1 MKKILLTFGLLLS
14 VFISSANTQE
24 RSPAPEM
31 AEAYIQSPAD
41 GSAVSSPVTIRF
53 GLRGIGVAPAGI
65 ERPNTGH
72 HHLLINLADAEMP
85 SFDLP
90 LPATDQVRHFGLGQT
105 ETLLELEPGQH
116 TLQLVLGDHLHIP
129 HASPVVSEKITI
141 TVTE

>member
-1 MKKILLTFGLLLS
+1 MKKILLTLGLLLS

-72 HHLLINLADAEMP
+72 HHLLINIADAEMP

>member
-1 MKKILLTFGLLLS
+1 MKKILLTLGLLLS

>member
-1 MKKILLTFGLLLS
+1 MKKILLTLGLLLS

-105 ETLLELEPGQH
+105 ETLLELEPGPVSSTQL
-116 TLQLVLGDHLHIP
+116 TLP
-129 HASPVVSEKITI
+129 TI
-141 TVTE
+141 CSV